1 MLIVENNKKIVRIR
15 EKFRLMEEKND
26 VMRPSLRPFNVTI
39 ESASPFKLKK
49 INVNTFY
56 NFSDILN
63 LTSKLDGDNERK

>member
-49 INVNTFY
+49 INVNAFY